1 MSFDTSNISKNVSKR
16 TEIINYDYY
25 DIPVFHQ
32 EKTLENNGYI
42 KFQYSTSKS
51 ISFSHPNLIYKG
63 NEYITKNLYIFNR
76 YYNIKNI
83 DYNGLLIIEN
93 EPINNSVSSNIFTV
107 FLLKTVPNLMWNS
120 QNADKGD
127 FASLWQNDID
137 KLLTK
142 DTMDEKKQEKNFLQL
157 NKYITNNQKTV
168 VFENV
173 ILFTSPINIR
183 SNFNHFVTP
192 QHVSM
197 GILNPFTEN
206 YTVVYAKRKNTPT
219 PASNNTIEN
228 FDDNDVYNKLETTQ
242 FENDVTCQPSENVDN
257 ETVSK
262 IAMVP
267 VDSDYLNGVYQITM
281 MRTLFDIF
289 IFIILLFFCIFA
301 SPSIYTAIIK
311 QPLVGNFFPSDS
323 GTGSTSRINLQTIQ
337 GFLDILFS
345 ILLLVVGVFLTI
357 DGVTTTNGLEMLM
370 GIYFT
375 LITVFSIC
383 VIHYYKLTGGFDI
396 SNGTTYIFK
405 FLGLLLEKKYPRF
418 LFGIF
423 AFFFMGWLTSWLLN
437 YFIYKQRGIHWFSI
451 LSFIGIPVSVILSYS
466 LFAFTNP
473 YHP

>member
-1 MSFDTSNISKNVSKR
+1 MSFDTSNISKNVSKKK
-16 TEIINYDYY
+16 ELINYDYY
-25 DIPVFHQ
+25 DIPVLHQ

-63 NEYITKNLYIFNR
+63 NEYITKKLYIFNR

-83 DYNGLLIIEN
+83 EYNGLLIIEN
-93 EPINNSVSSNIFTV
+93 EPIKNSVSSNIFTV
-107 FLLKTVPNLMWNS
+107 FLLKTVPNLMLNS
-120 QNADKGD
+120 QH
-127 FASLWQNDID
+127 DID
-137 KLLTK
+137 ALLSK

-157 NKYITNNQKTV
+157 NKYIANNQKTI

-173 ILFTSPINIR
+173 ILFTLPINIR
-183 SNFNHFVTP
+183 SNFNHFISP
-192 QHVSM
+192 QYVSM
-197 GILNPFTEN
+197 GILNSFTEN
-206 YTVVYAKRKNTPT
+206 YTIVYAKRKNTLT
-219 PASNNTIEN
+219 PASDKTIEN

-242 FENDVTCQPSENVDN
+242 FDNDVTCQPSENVDN

-262 IAMVP
+262 VAMVP

-289 IFIILLFFCIFA
+289 IFIILLLFCIFA
-301 SPSIYTAIIK
+301 SPSIYMAVIK
-311 QPLVGNFFPSDS
+311 RPLISNFFPSDS
-323 GTGSTSRINLQTIQ
+323 GTGSSRINLQTIQ

-345 ILLLVVGVFLTI
+345 ILLLVIGVFLTI
-357 DGVTTTNGLEMLM
+357 DGVTTTNGLEMII

-396 SNGTTYIFK
+396 TNGSNYIFK
-405 FLGLLLEKKYPRF
+405 FLSLLISKKYPRF
-418 LFGIF
+418 LFGTF
-423 AFFFMGWLTSWLLN
+423 AFFFIAWLTSWLLN

-451 LSFIGIPVSVILSYS
+451 LSFVGIPVSIILSYS
-466 LFAFTNP
+466 IFAFTNP
-473 YHP
+473 YHH